1 VRDIETCPETCDVAV
16 IGAGPF
22 GLSIAAHL
30 RARGLSF
37 RIFGRAMET
46 WASRMP
52 KGMRLKSDGFA
63 TNLYNRGR
71 RFSYGKYCTDHGIPY
86 ADLGVPPTAES
97 FVAYGRAFQEAFVP
111 NLEDRTV
118 TSIESTEPGFML
130 KFKEGPDCHARFVVV
145 ATGIGY
151 FGNIPAALS
160 GMRGKLLSHG
170 SDHHDLSGF
179 KGRKVAVIGAGAS
192 AADLAGLLH
201 EAGADTHLLCRRPI
215 AFGERMRLP
224 RTLYER
230 IRWPT
235 TVIGPN
241 WRSLAFVKLPLV
253 FHRLPQAKRLKLTRT
268 HLGAS
273 PGYFTKDMVLG
284 KVTLHQGVEP
294 TGAEAKGDG
303 IELTLVD
310 RDGRESRFQADHVIC
325 ATGYRSALSRLPFLG
340 DRLLSKIATV
350 EDTPI
355 LNTWLESSV
364 PGLFFVGALS
374 APSFGPVVRFA
385 CGAEFTAARVAR
397 RLARLCGKRAWV

>member
-1 VRDIETCPETCDVAV
+1 MTEENSKMHDVEKCDVAV

-30 RARGLSF
+30 KARRVRF

-46 WASRMP
+46 WAQRMP

-63 TNLYNRGR
+63 TTLYDPKR
-71 RFSYGKYCTDHGIPY
+71 RFTYARYCAQHGIPY

-97 FVAYGRAFQEAFVP
+97 FVNYGREFQKALVP

-118 TSIESTEPGFML
+118 TAIESDDAGHTL
-130 KFKEGPDCHARFVVV
+130 KFADGPDCRARFVVV

-151 FGNIPAALS
+151 FGSLPAALS
-160 GMRGKLLSHG
+160 GLPSRLLTHG
-170 SDHHDLSGF
+170 SEHHDLSGF
-179 KGRKVAVIGAGAS
+179 RGRKVAVIGAGAS

-201 EAGADTHLLCRRPI
+201 EAGAETHMLFRRPI

-241 WRSLAFVKLPLV
+241 WRSLFFVKLPLV
-253 FHRLPQAKRLKLTRT
+253 FHRFPEAKRLKLTRT

-273 PGYFTKDMVLG
+273 PGYFTKEMVLG
-284 KVTLHQGVEP
+284 KVVLHPGVEP
-294 TGAEAKGDG
+294 TGASPSGEG
-303 IELTLVD
+303 IELRLVD
-310 RDGRESRFQADHVIC
+310 REGKEHRLQADHVIC
-325 ATGYRSALSRLPFLG
+325 ATGYKPALSRLPFLG
-340 DRLLSKIATV
+340 EKLRSRIRAV
-350 EDTPI
+350 EDTPV
-355 LNTWLESSV
+355 LNTWFESSV
-364 PGLFFVGALS
+364 PGLYFVGALS

-385 CGAEFTAARVAR
+385 CGAEFTAKRVAR
-397 RLARLCGKRAWV
+397 RLARLC

>member
-1 VRDIETCPETCDVAV
+1 MQDSERCDVAI

-30 RARGLSF
+30 KARGVQF

-46 WASRMP
+46 WARRMP
-52 KGMRLKSDGFA
+52 KGMLLKSDGFA
-63 TNLYNRGR
+63 TTLYDPKR
-71 RFSYGKYCTDHGIPY
+71 RFTYGKYCAEQGIPY

-97 FVAYGRAFQEAFVP
+97 FVNYGRAFQKALVP

-118 TSIESTEPGFML
+118 TAIESDETGHTL
-130 KFKEGPDCHARFVVV
+130 KFAEGPDCHARFVVV

-151 FGNIPAALS
+151 FGNVPAALS
-160 GMRGKLLSHG
+160 GLPAKLLTHG
-170 SDHHDLSGF
+170 SAHHDLSGF
-179 KGRKVAVIGAGAS
+179 RGRKVAVIGAGAS

-201 EAGADTHLLCRRPI
+201 EAGADTHMLFRRPI

-241 WRSLAFVKLPLV
+241 WRSLFFVKLPLV
-253 FHRLPQAKRLKLTRT
+253 FHRFPEAKRLKLTRT

-273 PGYFTKDMVLG
+273 PGYFTKEMVLG
-284 KVTLHQGVEP
+284 KVTLHPGVEP
-294 TGAEAKGDG
+294 TGASPSGEG
-303 IELTLVD
+303 IELKLVD
-310 RDGRESRFQADHVIC
+310 RAGKEQRLQADHVIC
-325 ATGYRSALSRLPFLG
+325 ATGYKPALSRLPFLNEKL
-340 DRLLSKIATV
+340 RSRIRAV

-355 LNTWLESSV
+355 LNTWFESSV
-364 PGLFFVGALS
+364 PGLYFVGALS

-385 CGAEFTAARVAR
+385 CGAEFTAGRVAR
-397 RLARLCGKRAWV
+397 RLARLC